1 MFLLLNFCFLEP
13 IHIHNSQGKQK
24 VTSEGRFF
32 CKDSKKNGEGSKIG
46 EFVAK
51 DKKRQDNTM
60 LTLTRECA
68 SRRTCG
74 HCSRSEGK

>member
-32 CKDSKKNGEGSKIG
+32 AKIAKKTAK
-46 EFVAK
+46 VAK
-51 DKKRQDNTM
+51 SVN
-60 LTLTRECA
+60 L
-68 SRRTCG
+68 
-74 HCSRSEGK
+74 